1 MKRLVVVGNGMAACR
16 LLEEL
21 TRLAPDLYQITVVGD
36 EPFAGYNRVML
47 SPLLGGGTDE
57 KTITTHPHQWYRD
70 RNIRLITGT
79 PVVAIHRRRRQVETA
94 AGHMLDYDRLL
105 LATGA
110 APRQLPVEGVS
121 LDGVVSFRD
130 LYDVRRLLSLSAA
143 RVVVVGGGFLGL
155 EAADALVKQ
164 GHDVTL
170 VHSRGHLLNQ
180 QLDESAGHRLQ
191 QDLEARG
198 LKFVMQART
207 QSIEGISLEKD
218 KPEEGGLAKKGS
230 GNNRCEGARGRV
242 AAVHLA
248 DGRRLPADYV
258 VQAVGIVPRAEL
270 AASAGLTV
278 NQGVRVDDTLQT
290 FDPAIYAI
298 GECVEHRERTFGLVA
313 PLYEQA
319 SVCASHLAELGHRR
333 YLYADSATRLKISG
347 IDLVSCGDFQG
358 DKEKDASQGETLQLN
373 LPGSYRRLQIRDN
386 RVVGMVLYG
395 DVSDAPFFEK
405 LWKEKT
411 DISALRE
418 TLLLGEAF
426 CKGPGDSDENSE
438 EIAA

>member
-1 MKRLVVVGNGMAACR
+1 MKRLVVIGNGMAACR

-21 TRLAPDLYQITVVGD
+21 THLASDLYQITVVGE

-47 SPLLGGGTDE
+47 SPLLCGGTDE
-57 KTITTHPHQWYRD
+57 KTITTYPHQWYRERD
-70 RNIRLITGT
+70 IRLITGS
-79 PVVAIHRRRRQVETA
+79 PVVEIHRHRRQVITA
-94 AGHMLDYDRLL
+94 AGHVLEYDRLL

-110 APRQLPVEGVS
+110 APRQLPV
-121 LDGVVSFRD
+121 DGVALKGVMSFRD
-130 LYDVRRLLSLSAA
+130 LHDVRTLLSLPAA

-180 QLDESAGHRLQ
+180 QLDETAGHRLQ

-198 LKFVMQART
+198 LKFAMQART
-207 QSIEGISLEKD
+207 QSIEDNGQ
-218 KPEEGGLAKKGS
+218 
-230 GNNRCEGARGRV
+230 GAV

-248 DGRRLPADYV
+248 DGQRLPADYV

-270 AASAGLTV
+270 AARAGLTV
-278 NQGVRVDDTLQT
+278 NQGIRVDDTLQT

-298 GECVEHRERTFGLVA
+298 GECVEHRQRTFGLVA

-347 IDLVSCGDFQG
+347 IDLVSFGDFSGEG
-358 DKEKDASQGETLQLN
+358 DTLQLA
-373 LPGSYRRLQIRDN
+373 LPGGYRRLQIRDN
-386 RVVGMVLYG
+386 RIIGMVLYG
-395 DVSDAPFFEK
+395 DVAEAPFYET
-405 LWKEKT
+405 LWRNCT
-411 DISALRE
+411 DISAMRA

-426 CKGPGDSDENSE
+426 CNLPGNGGNTQE

>member
-70 RNIRLITGT
+70 RNIRLITGS

-94 AGHMLDYDRLL
+94 AGHLLDYDRLL

-110 APRQLPVEGVS
+110 APRQLPVEGVT

-207 QSIEGISLEKD
+207 QSIEDNGQ
-218 KPEEGGLAKKGS
+218 
-230 GNNRCEGARGRV
+230 GAV

-248 DGRRLPADYV
+248 DGQRLPADYV

-319 SVCASHLAELGHRR
+319 AVCASHLAELGHRR

-347 IDLVSCGDFQG
+347 IDLVSCGDFLG
-358 DKEKDASQGETLQLN
+358 NRDKGKDQGETLQLN
-373 LPGSYRRLQIRDN
+373 LPGSYSRLQIRDN

-411 DISALRE
+411 DIGALRE

>member
-94 AGHMLDYDRLL
+94 AGHLLDYDRLL

-110 APRQLPVEGVS
+110 APRQLPVEGVT

-207 QSIEGISLEKD
+207 QSIEDNGQ
-218 KPEEGGLAKKGS
+218 
-230 GNNRCEGARGRV
+230 GAV

-248 DGRRLPADYV
+248 DGQRLPADYV

-319 SVCASHLAELGHRR
+319 AVCASHLAELGHRR

-347 IDLVSCGDFQG
+347 IDLVSCGDFLG
-358 DKEKDASQGETLQLN
+358 NRDKGKDQGETLQLN
-373 LPGSYRRLQIRDN
+373 LPGSYRRVQIRDN

-405 LWKEKT
+405 LWKEKA

-418 TLLLGEAF
+418 TLLLGDAF
-426 CKGPGDSDENSE
+426 CKRPGDSDEHSE
-438 EIAA
+438 EVAA

>member
-70 RNIRLITGT
+70 RNILLITGS

-94 AGHMLDYDRLL
+94 AGHLLDYDRLL

-110 APRQLPVEGVS
+110 APRQLPVEGVT

-207 QSIEGISLEKD
+207 QSIEGTYLEESL
-218 KPEEGGLAKKGS
+218 EEGG
-230 GNNRCEGARGRV
+230 RGRV

-248 DGRRLPADYV
+248 DGQRLPADYV

-319 SVCASHLAELGHRR
+319 AVCASHLAELGHRR

-358 DKEKDASQGETLQLN
+358 DKEKGANQGETLQLN
-373 LPGSYRRLQIRDN
+373 LPGSYRRVQIRDN

-426 CKGPGDSDENSE
+426 CKRPEGSDQNSE

>member
-79 PVVAIHRRRRQVETA
+79 PAVAIHRRRRQVETA

-110 APRQLPVEGVS
+110 APRQLPVDGVT

-180 QLDESAGHRLQ
+180 QLDETAGHRLQ

-207 QSIEGISLEKD
+207 QSIEGTYSEEDSPEKAGQE
-218 KPEEGGLAKKGS
+218 K
-230 GNNRCEGARGRV
+230 NRHARV

-248 DGRRLPADYV
+248 DGQRLPADYV
-258 VQAVGIVPRAEL
+258 VQAVGIVPRADL

-347 IDLVSCGDFQG
+347 IDLVSCGDFLG
-358 DKEKDASQGETLQLN
+358 DKEKGASQGETLQLN
-373 LPGSYRRLQIRDN
+373 LPGSYRRVQIRDN

-405 LWKEKT
+405 LWNEKT

>member
-94 AGHMLDYDRLL
+94 AGHLLDYDRLL

-110 APRQLPVEGVS
+110 APRQLPVEGVT

-130 LYDVRRLLSLSAA
+130 LYDVRRLLSLPAA

-207 QSIEGISLEKD
+207 QSIEDNG
-218 KPEEGGLAKKGS
+218 
-230 GNNRCEGARGRV
+230 RGVV

-248 DGRRLPADYV
+248 DGQRLPADYV

-347 IDLVSCGDFQG
+347 IDLVSCGDFLG
-358 DKEKDASQGETLQLN
+358 DRDKGTEQGETLQLN
-373 LPGSYRRLQIRDN
+373 LPGSYRRVQIRDN

-411 DISALRE
+411 DIGALRE
-418 TLLLGEAF
+418 TLLLGEVF
-426 CKGPGDSDENSE
+426 CKRPGDSDEHSE

>member
-1 MKRLVVVGNGMAACR
+1 MKRLVVIGNGMAACR

-21 TRLAPDLYQITVVGD
+21 TRLAPDLYQITVVGE

-57 KTITTHPHQWYRD
+57 QTITTYPHQWYRD
-70 RNIRLITGT
+70 RDIRLITGS
-79 PVVAIHRRRRQVETA
+79 PVVEIHRHRRQVITA
-94 AGHMLDYDRLL
+94 AGHVLGYDRLL

-110 APRQLPVEGVS
+110 APRQLPV
-121 LDGVVSFRD
+121 DGVALKGVMSFRD
-130 LYDVRRLLSLSAA
+130 LHDVRTLLSLPAA

-180 QLDESAGHRLQ
+180 QLDKAAGHRLQ

-198 LKFVMQART
+198 LKFAMQART
-207 QSIEGISLEKD
+207 QSIEDNGH
-218 KPEEGGLAKKGS
+218 GG
-230 GNNRCEGARGRV
+230 V
-242 AAVHLA
+242 VHLG
-248 DGRRLPADYV
+248 DGQRLPADYV
-258 VQAVGIVPRAEL
+258 VQAVGIVPRTEL
-270 AASAGLTV
+270 AAQAGLTV
-278 NQGVRVDDTLQT
+278 NQGIRVDDTLQT

-298 GECVEHRERTFGLVA
+298 GECVEHRQRTFGLVA

-333 YLYADSATRLKISG
+333 YLYADTATRLKISG
-347 IDLVSCGDFQG
+347 IDLVSFGDFSDDG
-358 DKEKDASQGETLQLN
+358 DTLQLE

-386 RVVGMVLYG
+386 RIVGMVLYG
-395 DVSDAPFFEK
+395 DVGDSAFFEN
-405 LWKEKT
+405 LWRNQT
-411 DISALRE
+411 DISAVRA

-426 CKGPGDSDENSE
+426 CNLPGDGGDQQREV
-438 EIAA
+438 AA

>member
-94 AGHMLDYDRLL
+94 AGHLLDYDRLL

-110 APRQLPVEGVS
+110 APRQLPVEGVT

-207 QSIEGISLEKD
+207 QSIEDNGQ
-218 KPEEGGLAKKGS
+218 
-230 GNNRCEGARGRV
+230 GAV

-248 DGRRLPADYV
+248 DGQRLPADYV

-319 SVCASHLAELGHRR
+319 AVCASHLAELGHRR

-347 IDLVSCGDFQG
+347 IDLVSCGDFLG
-358 DKEKDASQGETLQLN
+358 NRDKGKDQGETLQLN
-373 LPGSYRRLQIRDN
+373 LPGSYRRVQIRDN

-405 LWKEKT
+405 LWKEKA

-418 TLLLGEAF
+418 TLLLGEVF
-426 CKGPGDSDENSE
+426 CKRPGDSDENSE
-438 EIAA
+438 EIAE

>member
-94 AGHMLDYDRLL
+94 AGHLLDYDRLL

-110 APRQLPVEGVS
+110 APRQLPVEGVT

-130 LYDVRRLLSLSAA
+130 LYDVRRLLSLPAA

-207 QSIEGISLEKD
+207 QSIEDNGQ
-218 KPEEGGLAKKGS
+218 
-230 GNNRCEGARGRV
+230 GAV
-242 AAVHLA
+242 AAVHFA
-248 DGRRLPADYV
+248 DGQRLPADYV

-347 IDLVSCGDFQG
+347 IDLVSCGDFLG
-358 DKEKDASQGETLQLN
+358 DRDKGKEQGETLQLN
-373 LPGSYRRLQIRDN
+373 LPGSYRRVQIRDN

-411 DISALRE
+411 DIGALRE
-418 TLLLGEAF
+418 TLLLGEVF
-426 CKGPGDSDENSE
+426 CKRPGDSDEHSE
-438 EIAA
+438 EVAA

>member
-94 AGHMLDYDRLL
+94 AGHLLDYDRLL

-110 APRQLPVEGVS
+110 APRQLPVEGVT

-207 QSIEGISLEKD
+207 QSIEDNGQ
-218 KPEEGGLAKKGS
+218 
-230 GNNRCEGARGRV
+230 GAV

-248 DGRRLPADYV
+248 DGQRLPADYV

-319 SVCASHLAELGHRR
+319 AVCASHLAELGHRR

-347 IDLVSCGDFQG
+347 IDLVSCGDFLG
-358 DKEKDASQGETLQLN
+358 NRDKGKDQGETLQLN
-373 LPGSYRRLQIRDN
+373 LPGSYRRVQIRDN

-405 LWKEKT
+405 LWKEKA

-426 CKGPGDSDENSE
+426 CKRPGDSDEHSE
-438 EIAA
+438 EVAA

>member
-36 EPFAGYNRVML
+36 EPFAGYSRVML
-47 SPLLGGGTDE
+47 SPLLGGSTDE
-57 KTITTHPHQWYRD
+57 NTITTHPHQWYRE
-70 RNIRLITGT
+70 RSIRLITGT

-94 AGHMLDYDRLL
+94 AGHVLDYDRLL

-110 APRQLPVEGVS
+110 GPRQLPVDGVG
-121 LDGVVSFRD
+121 LKGVVSFRD

-180 QLDESAGHRLQ
+180 QLDEAAGHRLQ
-191 QDLEARG
+191 KDLEARG
-198 LKFVMQART
+198 IKFVMHART
-207 QSIEGISLEKD
+207 QSIEGCSVQ
-218 KPEEGGLAKKGS
+218 KKEDGEGS
-230 GNNRCEGARGRV
+230 GSYGPDRV

-248 DGRRLPADYV
+248 DGQRLPADYV

-270 AASAGLTV
+270 AAQAGLTV

-298 GECVEHRERTFGLVA
+298 GECVDHRERTFGLVA

-319 SVCASHLAELGHRR
+319 SVCASHLAEMGHRR
-333 YLYADSATRLKISG
+333 YLYTDSATRLKISG
-347 IDLVSCGDFQG
+347 IDLVSCGDFLG
-358 DKEKDASQGETLQLN
+358 EKKNGIEQGETLQLS
-373 LPGSYRRLQIRDN
+373 LPDSYRRLQIRDN

-395 DVSDAPFFEK
+395 DVSDAPFFET
-405 LWKEKT
+405 LWRDST
-411 DISALRE
+411 DISALRA

-426 CKGPGDSDENSE
+426 CKRPGDKHDNAEGV
-438 EIAA
+438 AA

>member
-94 AGHMLDYDRLL
+94 AGHLLDYDRLL

-110 APRQLPVEGVS
+110 APRQLPVEGVT

-207 QSIEGISLEKD
+207 QSIEDNGQ
-218 KPEEGGLAKKGS
+218 
-230 GNNRCEGARGRV
+230 GAV

-248 DGRRLPADYV
+248 DGQRLLADYV

-347 IDLVSCGDFQG
+347 IDLVSCGDFLG
-358 DKEKDASQGETLQLN
+358 DRDKGKEQGETLQLN

-411 DISALRE
+411 DIGALRE

-426 CKGPGDSDENSE
+426 CKRPGDSDENSE

>member
-94 AGHMLDYDRLL
+94 AGHLLDYDRLL

-110 APRQLPVEGVS
+110 APRQLPVEGVT

-207 QSIEGISLEKD
+207 QSIEDNGQ
-218 KPEEGGLAKKGS
+218 
-230 GNNRCEGARGRV
+230 GAV

-248 DGRRLPADYV
+248 DGQRLPADYV

-319 SVCASHLAELGHRR
+319 AVCASHLAELGHRR

-347 IDLVSCGDFQG
+347 IDLVSCGDFLG
-358 DKEKDASQGETLQLN
+358 NRDKGKDQGETLQLN
-373 LPGSYRRLQIRDN
+373 LPGSYRRVQIRDN

-405 LWKEKT
+405 LWKEKA

-418 TLLLGEAF
+418 TLLLGEVF
-426 CKGPGDSDENSE
+426 CKRPGDSDENSE

>member
-1 MKRLVVVGNGMAACR
+1 MKRLVVIGNGMAACR

-21 TRLAPDLYQITVVGD
+21 TCLAPDLYQITVVGE

-47 SPLLGGGTDE
+47 SPLLCGGTDE
-57 KTITTHPHQWYRD
+57 QTITTYPHQWYRD
-70 RNIRLITGT
+70 RHIRLITGS
-79 PVVAIHRRRRQVETA
+79 PVVEIHRHRRQVITA
-94 AGHMLDYDRLL
+94 AGHVLDYDRLL

-110 APRQLPVEGVS
+110 APRQLPV
-121 LDGVVSFRD
+121 DGVALKGVMSFRD
-130 LYDVRRLLSLSAA
+130 LHDVRTLLSLPAA

-180 QLDESAGHRLQ
+180 QLDEVAGHRLQ

-198 LKFVMQART
+198 LTFAMQART
-207 QSIEGISLEKD
+207 QSIEDDGE
-218 KPEEGGLAKKGS
+218 
-230 GNNRCEGARGRV
+230 GRV

-248 DGRRLPADYV
+248 DGQRLSADYV
-258 VQAVGIVPRAEL
+258 IQAVGIVPRAEL
-270 AASAGLTV
+270 AAEAGLTV
-278 NQGVRVDDTLQT
+278 NQGIRVDDTLQT

-298 GECVEHRERTFGLVA
+298 GECVEHRQRTFGLVA

-347 IDLVSCGDFQG
+347 IDLVSFGDFSGEG
-358 DKEKDASQGETLQLN
+358 DTLQLD

-386 RVVGMVLYG
+386 RIVGMVLYG
-395 DVSDAPFFEK
+395 DVGDSAFFET
-405 LWKEKT
+405 LWRNRT
-411 DISALRE
+411 DICAMRA

-426 CKGPGDSDENSE
+426 CNLPGNGGDKQE

>member
-94 AGHMLDYDRLL
+94 AGHLLDYDRLL

-110 APRQLPVEGVS
+110 APRQLPVEGVT

-130 LYDVRRLLSLSAA
+130 LYDVRRLLSLPAA

-207 QSIEGISLEKD
+207 QSIEDNGQ
-218 KPEEGGLAKKGS
+218 
-230 GNNRCEGARGRV
+230 GAV

-248 DGRRLPADYV
+248 DGQRLPADYV

-347 IDLVSCGDFQG
+347 IDLVSCGDFLG
-358 DKEKDASQGETLQLN
+358 NRDKETKQGETLQLN
-373 LPGSYRRLQIRDN
+373 LPGSYRRVQIRDN

-411 DISALRE
+411 DIGALRE
-418 TLLLGEAF
+418 TLLLGEVF
-426 CKGPGDSDENSE
+426 CKRPGDSDEHSE
-438 EIAA
+438 EVAA

>member
-1 MKRLVVVGNGMAACR
+1 MKRLVVIGNGMAACR

-21 TRLAPDLYQITVVGD
+21 THLAPDLYQITVVGE

-47 SPLLGGGTDE
+47 SPLLCGGTDE
-57 KTITTHPHQWYRD
+57 KTITTYPHQWYRE
-70 RNIRLITGT
+70 RSIRLITGS
-79 PVVAIHRRRRQVETA
+79 PVVEIHRHRRQVITA
-94 AGHMLDYDRLL
+94 AGHVLEYDRLL

-110 APRQLPVEGVS
+110 APRQLPV
-121 LDGVVSFRD
+121 DGVALKGVMSFRD
-130 LYDVRRLLSLSAA
+130 LHDVRTLLSLPAA
-143 RVVVVGGGFLGL
+143 RIVLVGGGFLGL

-180 QLDESAGHRLQ
+180 QLDETAGHRLQ

-198 LKFVMQART
+198 LKFAMQART
-207 QSIEGISLEKD
+207 QSIEDNGQ
-218 KPEEGGLAKKGS
+218 
-230 GNNRCEGARGRV
+230 GAV

-248 DGRRLPADYV
+248 DGQRLPADYV

-270 AASAGLTV
+270 AARAGLTV
-278 NQGVRVDDTLQT
+278 NQGIRVDDTLQT

-298 GECVEHRERTFGLVA
+298 GECVEHRQRTFGLVA

-333 YLYADSATRLKISG
+333 YLYAESATRLKISG
-347 IDLVSCGDFQG
+347 IDLVSFGDFSGEG
-358 DKEKDASQGETLQLN
+358 DTLQLA
-373 LPGSYRRLQIRDN
+373 LPGGYRRLQIRDN
-386 RVVGMVLYG
+386 RIIGMVLYG
-395 DVSDAPFFEK
+395 DVAEAPFYET
-405 LWKEKT
+405 LWRNCT
-411 DISALRE
+411 DISAMRA

-426 CKGPGDSDENSE
+426 CNLPGNGGNTQE

>member
-79 PVVAIHRRRRQVETA
+79 SVVAIHRRRRQVETA
-94 AGHMLDYDRLL
+94 AGHRLDYDRLL

-110 APRQLPVEGVS
+110 APRQLPVEGVT

-207 QSIEGISLEKD
+207 QSIEGTCLEESR
-218 KPEEGGLAKKGS
+218 EEGG
-230 GNNRCEGARGRV
+230 RGRV

-248 DGRRLPADYV
+248 DGQRLPADYV

-319 SVCASHLAELGHRR
+319 AVCASHLAELGHRR

-347 IDLVSCGDFQG
+347 IDLVSCGDFLG
-358 DKEKDASQGETLQLN
+358 DRDKGTEQGETLQLN
-373 LPGSYRRLQIRDN
+373 LPGSYRRVQIRDN

-405 LWKEKT
+405 LWKENT

-426 CKGPGDSDENSE
+426 CKRPGDSDQNSE

>member
-94 AGHMLDYDRLL
+94 AGHLLDYDRLL

-110 APRQLPVEGVS
+110 APRQLPVEGVT

-130 LYDVRRLLSLSAA
+130 LYDVRRLLSLPAA

-207 QSIEGISLEKD
+207 QSIEDNGQ
-218 KPEEGGLAKKGS
+218 
-230 GNNRCEGARGRV
+230 GAV

-248 DGRRLPADYV
+248 DGQRLPADYV

-347 IDLVSCGDFQG
+347 IDLVSCGDFLG
-358 DKEKDASQGETLQLN
+358 DRDKGTEQGETLQLN
-373 LPGSYRRLQIRDN
+373 LPGSYRRVQIRDN

-411 DISALRE
+411 DIGALRE
-418 TLLLGEAF
+418 TLLLGEVF
-426 CKGPGDSDENSE
+426 CKRPGDSDEHSE
-438 EIAA
+438 EVAA

>member
-1 MKRLVVVGNGMAACR
+1 
-16 LLEEL
+16 
-21 TRLAPDLYQITVVGD
+21 
-36 EPFAGYNRVML
+36 
-47 SPLLGGGTDE
+47 
-57 KTITTHPHQWYRD
+57 
-70 RNIRLITGT
+70 
-79 PVVAIHRRRRQVETA
+79 
-94 AGHMLDYDRLL
+94 
-105 LATGA
+105 
-110 APRQLPVEGVS
+110 LPVEGVT

-207 QSIEGISLEKD
+207 QSIEGTCLEESR
-218 KPEEGGLAKKGS
+218 EEGG
-230 GNNRCEGARGRV
+230 RGRV

-248 DGRRLPADYV
+248 DGQRLPADYV

-319 SVCASHLAELGHRR
+319 AVCASHLAELGHRR

-347 IDLVSCGDFQG
+347 IDLVSCGDFLG
-358 DKEKDASQGETLQLN
+358 DRDKGTEQGETLQLN
-373 LPGSYRRLQIRDN
+373 LPGSYRRVQIRDN

-405 LWKEKT
+405 LWKENT

-426 CKGPGDSDENSE
+426 CKRPGDSDQNSE

>member
-94 AGHMLDYDRLL
+94 AGHLLDYDRLL

-110 APRQLPVEGVS
+110 APRQLPVEGVT

-130 LYDVRRLLSLSAA
+130 LYDVRRLLSLLAA

-207 QSIEGISLEKD
+207 QSIEDNGQ
-218 KPEEGGLAKKGS
+218 
-230 GNNRCEGARGRV
+230 GAV

-248 DGRRLPADYV
+248 DGQRLPADYV

-319 SVCASHLAELGHRR
+319 AVCASHLAELGHRR

-347 IDLVSCGDFQG
+347 IDLVSCGDFLG
-358 DKEKDASQGETLQLN
+358 NRDKGKDQGETLQLN

-411 DISALRE
+411 DIGALRE

-426 CKGPGDSDENSE
+426 CKRPGDSDENSE

>member
-1 MKRLVVVGNGMAACR
+1 MKRLVVIGNGMAACR

-21 TRLAPDLYQITVVGD
+21 THLASDLYQITVVGE

-47 SPLLGGGTDE
+47 SPLLCGGTDE
-57 KTITTHPHQWYRD
+57 KTITTYPHQWYRE
-70 RNIRLITGT
+70 RSIRLITGS
-79 PVVAIHRRRRQVETA
+79 PVVEIHRHRRQVITA
-94 AGHMLDYDRLL
+94 AGHVLEYDRLL

-110 APRQLPVEGVS
+110 APRQLPV
-121 LDGVVSFRD
+121 DGVALKGVMSFRD
-130 LYDVRRLLSLSAA
+130 LHDVRTLLSLPAA

-180 QLDESAGHRLQ
+180 QLDEAAGHRLQ

-198 LKFVMQART
+198 LKFAMQART
-207 QSIEGISLEKD
+207 QSIEDNGQ
-218 KPEEGGLAKKGS
+218 
-230 GNNRCEGARGRV
+230 GAV

-248 DGRRLPADYV
+248 DGQRLPADYV

-270 AASAGLTV
+270 AARAGLTV
-278 NQGVRVDDTLQT
+278 NQGIRVDDTLQT

-298 GECVEHRERTFGLVA
+298 GECVEHRQRTFGLVA

-333 YLYADSATRLKISG
+333 YLYAESATRLKISG
-347 IDLVSCGDFQG
+347 IDLVSFGDFSGEG
-358 DKEKDASQGETLQLN
+358 DTLQLA
-373 LPGSYRRLQIRDN
+373 LPGGYRRLQIRDN
-386 RVVGMVLYG
+386 RIIGMVLYG
-395 DVSDAPFFEK
+395 DVAEAPFYET
-405 LWKEKT
+405 LWRNCT
-411 DISALRE
+411 DISAMRA

-426 CKGPGDSDENSE
+426 CNLPGNGGNTQE

>member
-94 AGHMLDYDRLL
+94 AGHRLDYDRLL

-110 APRQLPVEGVS
+110 APRQLPVEGVT

-207 QSIEGISLEKD
+207 QSIEGTCLEESR
-218 KPEEGGLAKKGS
+218 EEGG
-230 GNNRCEGARGRV
+230 RGRV

-248 DGRRLPADYV
+248 DGQRLPADYV

-319 SVCASHLAELGHRR
+319 AVCASHLAELGHRR

-347 IDLVSCGDFQG
+347 IDLVSCGDFLG
-358 DKEKDASQGETLQLN
+358 DRDKGTEQGETLQLN
-373 LPGSYRRLQIRDN
+373 LPGSYRRVQIRDN

-405 LWKEKT
+405 LWKENT

-426 CKGPGDSDENSE
+426 CKRPGDSDQNSE

>member
-94 AGHMLDYDRLL
+94 AGHRLDYDRLL

-110 APRQLPVEGVS
+110 APRQLPVEGVT

-170 VHSRGHLLNQ
+170 VHSRGYLLNQ

-207 QSIEGISLEKD
+207 QSIEGTCLEESR
-218 KPEEGGLAKKGS
+218 EEGG
-230 GNNRCEGARGRV
+230 RGRV

-248 DGRRLPADYV
+248 DGQRLPADYV

-319 SVCASHLAELGHRR
+319 AVCASHLAELGHRR

-347 IDLVSCGDFQG
+347 IDLVSCGDFLG
-358 DKEKDASQGETLQLN
+358 DRDKGTEQGETLQLN
-373 LPGSYRRLQIRDN
+373 LPGSYRRVQIRDN

-405 LWKEKT
+405 LWKENT

-426 CKGPGDSDENSE
+426 CKRPGDSDQNSE

>member
-94 AGHMLDYDRLL
+94 AGHLLDYDRLL

-110 APRQLPVEGVS
+110 APRQLPVEGVT

-207 QSIEGISLEKD
+207 QSIEDNGQ
-218 KPEEGGLAKKGS
+218 
-230 GNNRCEGARGRV
+230 GAV

-248 DGRRLPADYV
+248 DGQRLLADYV

-319 SVCASHLAELGHRR
+319 AVCASHLAELGHRR

-347 IDLVSCGDFQG
+347 IDLVSCGDFLG
-358 DKEKDASQGETLQLN
+358 DRDKGKDQGETLQLN
-373 LPGSYRRLQIRDN
+373 LPGSYRRVQIRDN

-405 LWKEKT
+405 LWKEKA

-426 CKGPGDSDENSE
+426 CKRPGDSDQNSE

>member
-1 MKRLVVVGNGMAACR
+1 MKRLVVIGNGMAACR

-21 TRLAPDLYQITVVGD
+21 THLAPDLYQITVVGD

-47 SPLLGGGTDE
+47 SPLLCGGTDE
-57 KTITTHPHQWYRD
+57 KTITTYPHQWYRE
-70 RNIRLITGT
+70 RSIRLITGS
-79 PVVAIHRRRRQVETA
+79 PVVEIHRHRRQVITA
-94 AGHMLDYDRLL
+94 AGHVLEYDRLL

-110 APRQLPVEGVS
+110 APRQLPV
-121 LDGVVSFRD
+121 DGVALKGVMSFRD
-130 LYDVRRLLSLSAA
+130 LHDVRTLLSLPAA
-143 RVVVVGGGFLGL
+143 RIVVVGGGFLGL

-180 QLDESAGHRLQ
+180 QLDETAGHRLQ

-198 LKFVMQART
+198 LKFAMQART
-207 QSIEGISLEKD
+207 QSIEDNGQ
-218 KPEEGGLAKKGS
+218 
-230 GNNRCEGARGRV
+230 GAV

-248 DGRRLPADYV
+248 DGQRLPADYV

-270 AASAGLTV
+270 AARAGLTV
-278 NQGVRVDDTLQT
+278 NQGIRVDDTLQT

-298 GECVEHRERTFGLVA
+298 GECVEHRQRTFGLVA

-347 IDLVSCGDFQG
+347 IDLVSFGDFSGEG
-358 DKEKDASQGETLQLN
+358 DTLQLA
-373 LPGSYRRLQIRDN
+373 LPGGYRRLQIRDN
-386 RVVGMVLYG
+386 RIIGMVLYG
-395 DVSDAPFFEK
+395 DVAEAPFYET
-405 LWKEKT
+405 LWRNCT
-411 DISALRE
+411 DISAMRA

-426 CKGPGDSDENSE
+426 CNLPGNGGNTQE

>member
-1 MKRLVVVGNGMAACR
+1 MKRLVVIGNGMAACR

-21 TRLAPDLYQITVVGD
+21 THLAPDLYQITVVGD

-47 SPLLGGGTDE
+47 SPLLCGGTDE
-57 KTITTHPHQWYRD
+57 KTITTYPHQWYRE
-70 RNIRLITGT
+70 RSIRLITGS
-79 PVVAIHRRRRQVETA
+79 PVVEIHRHRRQVITA
-94 AGHMLDYDRLL
+94 AGHVLEYDRLL

-110 APRQLPVEGVS
+110 APRQLPV
-121 LDGVVSFRD
+121 DGVALKGVMSFRD
-130 LYDVRRLLSLSAA
+130 LHDVRTLLSLPAA
-143 RVVVVGGGFLGL
+143 RIVLVGGGFLGL

-180 QLDESAGHRLQ
+180 QLDETAGHRLQ

-198 LKFVMQART
+198 LKFAMQART
-207 QSIEGISLEKD
+207 QSIEDNGQ
-218 KPEEGGLAKKGS
+218 
-230 GNNRCEGARGRV
+230 GAV

-248 DGRRLPADYV
+248 DGQRLPADYV

-270 AASAGLTV
+270 AARAGLTV
-278 NQGVRVDDTLQT
+278 NQGIRVDDTLQT

-298 GECVEHRERTFGLVA
+298 GECVEHRQRTFGLVA

-347 IDLVSCGDFQG
+347 IDLVSFGDFSGEG
-358 DKEKDASQGETLQLN
+358 DTLQLA
-373 LPGSYRRLQIRDN
+373 LPGGYRRLQIRDN
-386 RVVGMVLYG
+386 RIIGMVLYG
-395 DVSDAPFFEK
+395 DVAEAPFYET
-405 LWKEKT
+405 LWRNCT
-411 DISALRE
+411 DISAMRA

-426 CKGPGDSDENSE
+426 CNLPGNGGNTQE

>member
-94 AGHMLDYDRLL
+94 AGHLLDYDRLL

-110 APRQLPVEGVS
+110 APRQLPVEGVT

-130 LYDVRRLLSLSAA
+130 LYDVRRLLSLPAA

-207 QSIEGISLEKD
+207 QSIEDNGQ
-218 KPEEGGLAKKGS
+218 
-230 GNNRCEGARGRV
+230 GAV

-248 DGRRLPADYV
+248 DGQRLPADYV

-347 IDLVSCGDFQG
+347 IDLVSCGDFLG
-358 DKEKDASQGETLQLN
+358 DRDKETKQGETLQLN
-373 LPGSYRRLQIRDN
+373 LPGSYRRVQIRDN

-411 DISALRE
+411 DIGALRE
-418 TLLLGEAF
+418 TLLLGEVF
-426 CKGPGDSDENSE
+426 CKRPGDSDEHSE
-438 EIAA
+438 EVAA

>member
-1 MKRLVVVGNGMAACR
+1 MAKQQGRKKGDALMKRLVVVGNGMAACR

-36 EPFAGYNRVML
+36 EPFAGYNRIML
-47 SPLLGGGTDE
+47 SPLLGGSTDE

-70 RNIRLITGT
+70 RNIRLISGT
-79 PVVAIHRRRRQVETA
+79 PVVTIHRRRRQVETA
-94 AGHMLDYDRLL
+94 AGHLLDYDRLL

-110 APRQLPVEGVS
+110 ASRQLAVPGVN

-130 LYDVRRLLSLSAA
+130 LYDVRRLLSFSAA

-155 EAADALVKQ
+155 ETADALMKQ
-164 GHDVTL
+164 GHHVTL

-180 QLDESAGHRLQ
+180 QLDENAGHRLQ
-191 QDLEARG
+191 RDLEARG
-198 LKFVMQART
+198 LKFVMSART
-207 QSIEGISLEKD
+207 LSIEGAYSKRD
-218 KPEEGGLAKKGS
+218 
-230 GNNRCEGARGRV
+230 GRDRVV
-242 AAVHLA
+242 AVQLA
-248 DGRRLPADYV
+248 DGQRLPADYV
-258 VQAVGIVPRAEL
+258 VHAIGIVPRAEL
-270 AASAGLTV
+270 AAQAGLTV

-347 IDLVSCGDFQG
+347 IDLVSCGDFLG
-358 DKEKDASQGETLQLN
+358 DRDSETDPGETLQLD
-373 LPGSYRRLQIRDN
+373 LPGSYRRVQIRDN
-386 RVVGMVLYG
+386 RVVGLVLYR
-395 DVSDAPFFEK
+395 DVSDAVFFEK
-405 LWKEKT
+405 LWREKT

-418 TLLLGEAF
+418 TLLLGEAL
-426 CKGPGDSDENSE
+426 CKRADERNDDAE

>member
-1 MKRLVVVGNGMAACR
+1 MKRLVVIGNGMAACR

-21 TRLAPDLYQITVVGD
+21 THLAPDLYQITVVGE

-47 SPLLGGGTDE
+47 SPLLCGGTDE
-57 KTITTHPHQWYRD
+57 KTITTYPHQWYRE
-70 RNIRLITGT
+70 RSIRLITGS
-79 PVVAIHRRRRQVETA
+79 PVVEIHRHRRQVITA
-94 AGHMLDYDRLL
+94 AGHVLEYDRLL

-110 APRQLPVEGVS
+110 APRQLPV
-121 LDGVVSFRD
+121 DGVALKGVMSFRD
-130 LYDVRRLLSLSAA
+130 LHDVRTLLSLPAA

-180 QLDESAGHRLQ
+180 QLDETAGHRLQ

-198 LKFVMQART
+198 LKFAMQART
-207 QSIEGISLEKD
+207 QSIEDNGQ
-218 KPEEGGLAKKGS
+218 
-230 GNNRCEGARGRV
+230 GAV

-248 DGRRLPADYV
+248 DGQRLPADNV

-270 AASAGLTV
+270 AARAGLTV
-278 NQGVRVDDTLQT
+278 NQGIRVDDTLQT

-298 GECVEHRERTFGLVA
+298 GECVEHRQRTFGLVA

-347 IDLVSCGDFQG
+347 IDLVSFGDFSGEG
-358 DKEKDASQGETLQLN
+358 DTLQLA
-373 LPGSYRRLQIRDN
+373 LPGGYRRLQIRDN
-386 RVVGMVLYG
+386 RIIGMVLYG
-395 DVSDAPFFEK
+395 DVAEAPFYET
-405 LWKEKT
+405 LWRNCT
-411 DISALRE
+411 DISAMRA

-426 CKGPGDSDENSE
+426 CNLPGNGGNTQE

>member
-36 EPFAGYNRVML
+36 EPFSGYNRVML

-94 AGHMLDYDRLL
+94 AGHRLDYDRLL

-110 APRQLPVEGVS
+110 APRQLPVEGVT

-207 QSIEGISLEKD
+207 QSIEGTCLEESR
-218 KPEEGGLAKKGS
+218 EEGG
-230 GNNRCEGARGRV
+230 RGRV
-242 AAVHLA
+242 AAVQLA
-248 DGRRLPADYV
+248 DGQRLPADYV

-319 SVCASHLAELGHRR
+319 TVCASHLAELGHRR

-347 IDLVSCGDFQG
+347 IDLVSCGDFLG
-358 DKEKDASQGETLQLN
+358 DKEKGVSQGETLQMN
-373 LPGSYRRLQIRDN
+373 LPGSYRRVQIRDN

-405 LWKEKT
+405 LWKENT

-426 CKGPGDSDENSE
+426 CKRPGDSDQNSE

>member
-70 RNIRLITGT
+70 RNIRLITGS

-94 AGHMLDYDRLL
+94 AGHRLDYDRLL

-110 APRQLPVEGVS
+110 APRQLPVEGVT

-207 QSIEGISLEKD
+207 QFIEGAYSEKNGLEKNGSEND
-218 KPEEGGLAKKGS
+218 SPEKH
-230 GNNRCEGARGRV
+230 RHGRV
-242 AAVHLA
+242 VAVHLA
-248 DGRRLPADYV
+248 DGQRLLADYV

-319 SVCASHLAELGHRR
+319 AVCASHLAELGHRR

-347 IDLVSCGDFQG
+347 IDLVSCGDFLG
-358 DKEKDASQGETLQLN
+358 DRDKETKQGETLQLN
-373 LPGSYRRLQIRDN
+373 LPGSYRRVQIRDN

-405 LWKEKT
+405 LWSENT

-426 CKGPGDSDENSE
+426 CKRPGDSDHGAE